1 MKVTMKTT
9 SKRTLVQMIAPLALA
24 PLTMGLGTIGLGAM
38 GFSAMAQ
45 AEGLKDALAAA
56 YASNPDLEGQ
66 RAVLRATDEGMARAR
81 AGFLPNVAGS
91 ASITRQNVQDE
102 NGSTLTEFNSTNKSY
117 QMRADQ
123 SVFRGFRDINSRREA
138 KSLVKAGR
146 AQLLS
151 VEQDVL
157 LQAVTAYMDVLRDEA
172 VLELNTNNVE
182 VLKRQLQ
189 ASQDRFRVGE
199 ITRTDVAQ
207 SEARLAGSMSA
218 RITAEANLAASRAT
232 YRRVIGDAPGSLQ
245 QPPALPPMPANYDDA
260 LSVAFAENPNVFIA
274 KHNEKASRHAVSSAK
289 GSILP
294 SVDAFAYIQRSEGS
308 FGPFAGDR
316 VTDTKAVG
324 AQVRI
329 PLYQSGGEYAEIRR
343 SKHVNS
349 QRRLQIVAAERRVRS
364 DVKTAWEQYRA
375 SVASITSSSSQV
387 NANTIA
393 LDGVRQE
400 AAVGSRTTLDV
411 LDAEQE
417 LLDSRVNLVRAE
429 RNQYVAGFSLLG
441 ALGRLNAV
449 SLDLDVEVYD
459 PKEYYGDVSWKFLG
473 WGVK

>member
-1 MKVTMKTT
+1 
-9 SKRTLVQMIAPLALA
+9 
-24 PLTMGLGTIGLGAM
+24 
-38 GFSAMAQ
+38 
-45 AEGLKDALAAA
+45 LKDALAAA
-56 YASNPDLEGQ
+56 YTSNPDLQGQ
-66 RAVLRATDEGMARAR
+66 RSAQRATDEGMARAR
-81 AGFLPNVAGS
+81 AGFLPNVGGS

-102 NGSTLTEFNSTNKSY
+102 NGATTTEFNSTNKSY
-117 QMRADQ
+117 QLRADQ
-123 SVFRGFRDINSRREA
+123 SVFRGFRDISSTREA
-138 KSLVKAGR
+138 KSIVKAGR

-172 VLELNTNNVE
+172 VLKLNANNVD

-207 SEARLAGSMSA
+207 SEARLAGADSA
-218 RITAEANLAASRAT
+218 RISAEANLAASRAT
-232 YRRVIGDAPGSLQ
+232 YRQVIGEVPGSLQ
-245 QPPALPPMPANYDDA
+245 KPPALPALPANFEDA
-260 LSVAFAENPNVFIA
+260 LGIAFAENPNVAVA
-274 KHNEKASRHAVSSAK
+274 KHNEKASRHAVSFAK

-294 SVDAFAYIQRSEGS
+294 TLDAFAYVQRSEGS

-316 VTDTKAVG
+316 VTDTKAIG
-324 AQVRI
+324 AQVRV

-343 SKHVNS
+343 TKHINS
-349 QRRLQIVAAERRVRS
+349 QRRLQIVAAERRVRA
-364 DVKTAWEQYRA
+364 DVRTAWEQYRA
-375 SVASITSSSSQV
+375 SMSSIVSNRSQV
-387 NANTIA
+387 NANEIA

-449 SLDLDVEVYD
+449 SLDLDVELYD
-459 PKEYYGDVSWKFLG
+459 PKEYYSDVRWKYLG